1 MYRDL
6 EHARGTVVVRYRPRR
21 LRWGFLA
28 AAVVLL
34 ALGLAAL
41 GGPSMARVACAQ
53 GACTV
58 RHDAL
63 FARDATTVPAASV
76 RGYAAREVV
85 YDDGKRWVDLGLR
98 VRDGEG
104 ERLVDVASE
113 RRRCVTPDEAA
124 AAEARLQAFLRG
136 TTATYADIFRS
147 PLTGAILGV
156 VFALVLLAMSGHVL
170 VEQLR
175 QLRAVRIVV
184 DRDRGVVQVLGQDV
198 RFEDVID
205 VMIEDGPAFV
215 ASLKKNEYVEGHRLA
230 VLVKDGT
237 AWPACRV
244 YRAGGRDVHEA
255 ARGRVLAAMGRQ
267 A

>member
-1 MYRDL
+1 MYRDH

-21 LRWGFLA
+21 LRPGFIA
-28 AAVVLL
+28 AAVVVLG
-34 ALGLAAL
+34 LGLAAL
-41 GGPSMARVACAQ
+41 GGPSMARVTCAE
-53 GACTV
+53 GTCTV

-98 VRDGEG
+98 VDDGV
-104 ERLVDVASE
+104 VDVASE
-113 RRRCVTPDEAA
+113 RRRCVTPEEAA
-124 AAEARLQAFLRG
+124 AAEERLQAFLRG
-136 TTATYADIFRS
+136 TSATYADTFRS
-147 PLTGAILGV
+147 PLTGMILCV
-156 VFALVLLAMSGHVL
+156 LFALVLLAMSGHVL

-184 DRDRGVVQVLGQDV
+184 DRDRGVVTALGEEV

-205 VMIEDGPAFV
+205 VTIEDGPAFV

-230 VLVKDGT
+230 LLAKDGT

-244 YRAGGRDVHEA
+244 YRAGGRGVHEA
-255 ARGRVLAAMGRQ
+255 ARARVLAAMGREG
-267 A
+267 

>member
-28 AAVVLL
+28 AAAVLL
-34 ALGLAAL
+34 ALGIVTL
-41 GGPSMARVACAQ
+41 GGPSMTRVACAQ
-53 GACTV
+53 GTCTV

-63 FARDATTVPAASV
+63 LARDATTVPAASV
-76 RGYAAREVV
+76 RGYEAREVV
-85 YDDGKRWVDLGLR
+85 YEDGKRWVDLGLR
-98 VRDGEG
+98 VDDG
-104 ERLVDVASE
+104 LVDVASE
-113 RRRCVTPDEAA
+113 RRRCVTPVEAEAA
-124 AAEARLQAFLRG
+124 EERLQAFLRG
-136 TTATYADIFRS
+136 TTATYADTFRS
-147 PLTGAILGV
+147 PLTGTIV
-156 VFALVLLAMSGHVL
+156 CVLLAIVLCAMSGHIL

-175 QLRAVRIVV
+175 QLRSVRIAV
-184 DRDRGVVQVLGQDV
+184 DRDRGVVKALGQEV

-205 VMIEDGPAFV
+205 VTIEEGPAFV
-215 ASLKKNEYVEGHRLA
+215 ASLKKNEYVAGHRLA
-230 VLVKDGT
+230 LLAKDGT

-255 ARGRVLAAMGRQ
+255 ARARVLAAMGRE